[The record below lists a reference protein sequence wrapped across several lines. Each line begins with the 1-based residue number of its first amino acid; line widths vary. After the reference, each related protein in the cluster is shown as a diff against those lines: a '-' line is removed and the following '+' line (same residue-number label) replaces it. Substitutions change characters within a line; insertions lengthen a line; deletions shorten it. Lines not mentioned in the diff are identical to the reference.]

1 MLKLKNVPDLR
12 KVPTPFWYY
21 DMDLFR
27 RTIDTVAALSQE
39 YGVIVHY
46 SIKANAE
53 PRLVDYIA
61 AAGLGADCVSGN
73 EVLYALEHG
82 FAPEKIVF
90 AGVGKTDRELSDAL
104 RAGIGSFNSESLE
117 ELQTLDRLAG
127 EMGLKANV
135 SVRINPDVD
144 AHTHRFITTGLEMD
158 KFGIPKKDM
167 DLVIDLVKSSRNLHF
182 KGLHFHIGSQITD
195 VENVFTNECISA
207 NGIVAYFEDHG
218 LRVDNIDLGGGLGVD
233 YYNPDSHAVP
243 EFGLWFQTLT
253 EHLRH
258 RPDQQ
263 IHVEPGR
270 ALVAQCASLV
280 ARVIFVKEGER
291 KSFVILDAGM
301 NDLLRPALY
310 GAYHKI
316 ENLTYK
322 SDELRLYDVVGP
334 VCESTDVFAEDRT
347 LPLTRRG
354 DLVALRSGGAY
365 GSVMSSTYNMRAP
378 AYAVFSDEP
387 FPDFK

>member
-1 MLKLKNVPDLR
+1 MLKLKNIKDL
-12 KVPTPFWYY
+12 KSVPTPFWYY

-27 RTIDTVAALSQE
+27 RTIDEAVRLSAE
-39 YGVIVHY
+39 TGVLIHY

-61 AAGLGADCVSGN
+61 EAGLGADCVSGN
-73 EVLYALEHG
+73 EVLYALDHG

-90 AGVGKTDRELSDAL
+90 AGVGKTDKELTDAL
-104 RAGIGSFNSESLE
+104 KAGIGSFNSESIE
-117 ELQTLDRLAG
+117 ELQTLERLGA
-127 EMGLKANV
+127 ELGLRANV

-167 DLVIDLVKSSRNLHF
+167 DTVIALIKQSKYLNF

-207 NGIVAYFEDHG
+207 NGIVSYFESQG

-233 YYNPDSHAVP
+233 YYNPDSHAIP

-253 EHLRH
+253 ENLRH

-316 ENLTYK
+316 ENLTYT

-334 VCESTDVFAEDRT
+334 VCETTDLFAEDRT

-354 DLVALRSGGAY
+354 DLVALRSAGAY

-378 AYAVFSDEP
+378 ARAVFSDDPAE
-387 FPDFK
+387 

>member
-1 MLKLKNVPDLR
+1 MLKLKNIRDL
-12 KVPTPFWYY
+12 KTVPTPFWYY

-27 RTIDTVAALSQE
+27 RTIDTAAALSAE
-39 YGVIVHY
+39 YGVLVHY

-73 EVLYALEHG
+73 EVLYAVAHG
-82 FAPEKIVF
+82 FPADKIVF
-90 AGVGKTDRELSDAL
+90 AGVGKTDNELSDAL
-104 RAGIGSFNSESLE
+104 RVGIGSFNSESIE
-117 ELQTLDRLAG
+117 ELETLERLAG
-127 EMGLKANV
+127 EMGVKAHV

-167 DLVIDLVKSSRNLHF
+167 DRVIALIKSSRNLDF

-195 VENVFTNECISA
+195 VENVFTQECISA
-207 NGIVAYFEDHG
+207 NGIVSYFENHG

-233 YYNPDSHAVP
+233 YYNPDSHAIP

-253 EHLRH
+253 ENLRH
-258 RPDQQ
+258 RPDQR

-280 ARVIFVKEGER
+280 SRVIFVKEGER

-316 ENLTYK
+316 ENLTYE

-334 VCESTDVFAEDRT
+334 VCETTDLFAEDRT
-347 LPLTRRG
+347 LPRTHRG
-354 DLVALRSGGAY
+354 DLVALRSAGAY
-365 GSVMSSTYNMRAP
+365 GAVMSSTYNMREP
-378 AYAVFSDEP
+378 ARTVFSDQPAE
-387 FPDFK
+387 

>member
-1 MLKLKNVPDLR
+1 MLKLKNIKDL
-12 KVPTPFWYY
+12 KSVPTPFWYY

-27 RTIDTVAALSQE
+27 RTIDEAVRLSAE
-39 YGVIVHY
+39 TGVLIHY

-73 EVLYALEHG
+73 EVLYALDHG
-82 FAPEKIVF
+82 FPAEKIVF
-90 AGVGKTDRELSDAL
+90 AGVGKTDKELTDAL
-104 RAGIGSFNSESLE
+104 KAGIGSFNSESIE
-117 ELQTLDRLAG
+117 ELQTLERLGA

-167 DLVIDLVKSSRNLHF
+167 DTVIALIKDSKHLNF

-207 NGIVAYFEDHG
+207 NGIVAYFESQG

-233 YYNPDSHAVP
+233 YYNPDSHAIP

-253 EHLRH
+253 ENLRH

-280 ARVIFVKEGER
+280 SRVIFVKEGER

-316 ENLTYK
+316 ENLTWS

-334 VCESTDVFAEDRT
+334 VCETTDLFAEDRT

-354 DLVALRSGGAY
+354 DLVALRSAGAY

-378 AYAVFSDEP
+378 ARSVFSDDPAE
-387 FPDFK
+387 

>member
-1 MLKLKNVPDLR
+1 MLKLKNIKDL
-12 KVPTPFWYY
+12 KSVPTPFWYY

-27 RTIDTVAALSQE
+27 RTIDEAARLSAE
-39 YGVIVHY
+39 TGVLIHY

-53 PRLVDYIA
+53 PRLIDYIA

-73 EVLYALEHG
+73 EVLYALDHG
-82 FAPEKIVF
+82 FPAEKIVF
-90 AGVGKTDRELSDAL
+90 AGVGKTDKELTDAL
-104 RAGIGSFNSESLE
+104 KAGIGSFNSESIE
-117 ELQTLDRLAG
+117 ELQTLERLGA

-167 DLVIDLVKSSRNLHF
+167 DTVIALIKDSKYLNF

-207 NGIVAYFEDHG
+207 NGIVSYFESQG

-233 YYNPDSHAVP
+233 YYNPDSHAIP

-253 EHLRH
+253 ENLRH

-280 ARVIFVKEGER
+280 SRVIFVKEGER

-316 ENLTYK
+316 ENLTWS

-334 VCESTDVFAEDRT
+334 VCETTDLFAEDRT

-354 DLVALRSGGAY
+354 DLVALRSAGAY

-378 AYAVFSDEP
+378 ARSVFSDDPAE
-387 FPDFK
+387 

>member
-1 MLKLKNVPDLR
+1 MLKLKNIKDL
-12 KVPTPFWYY
+12 KTVQTPFWYY

-27 RTIDTVAALSQE
+27 RTIDTVAAQSAE
-39 YGVIVHY
+39 YGVLVHY

-82 FAPEKIVF
+82 FPAEKIVF
-90 AGVGKTDRELSDAL
+90 AGVGKTDQELTDAL
-104 RAGIGSFNSESLE
+104 KAGIGSFNSESIE
-117 ELQTLDRLAG
+117 ELETLEQLAG
-127 EMGLKANV
+127 GLGLKANV

-167 DLVIDLVKSSRNLHF
+167 DRVIALFKSSKNLIF

-195 VENVFTNECISA
+195 VENVFTHECISA
-207 NGIVAYFEDHG
+207 NGIVSHFESQG
-218 LRVDNIDLGGGLGVD
+218 LQVDNIDLGGGLGVD
-233 YYNPDSHAVP
+233 YYNPDSHAIP

-258 RPDQQ
+258 RPDQR

-280 ARVIFVKEGER
+280 SRVIFVKDGER

-316 ENLTYK
+316 ENLTYE
-322 SDELRLYDVVGP
+322 SEELRLYDVVGP
-334 VCESTDVFAEDRT
+334 VCETTDLFAEDRT

-354 DLVALRSGGAY
+354 DLVAIRSAGAY
-365 GSVMSSTYNMRAP
+365 GAVMSSTYNMRKP
-378 AYAVFSDEP
+378 ARTVFSDEP
-387 FPDFK
+387 IQ

>member
-1 MLKLKNVPDLR
+1 MLKLKNIKDL
-12 KVPTPFWYY
+12 KSVPTPFWYY

-27 RTIDTVAALSQE
+27 RTIDEAARLSAE
-39 YGVIVHY
+39 TGVLIHY

-73 EVLYALEHG
+73 EVLYALDHG
-82 FAPEKIVF
+82 FPAEKIVF
-90 AGVGKTDRELSDAL
+90 AGVGKTDKELTDAL
-104 RAGIGSFNSESLE
+104 KAGIGSFNSESIE
-117 ELQTLDRLAG
+117 ELQTLERLGA

-167 DLVIDLVKSSRNLHF
+167 DTVIALIKDSKYLNF

-207 NGIVAYFEDHG
+207 NGIVSYFENQG

-233 YYNPDSHAVP
+233 YYNPDSHAIP

-253 EHLRH
+253 ENLRH

-280 ARVIFVKEGER
+280 SRVIFVKEGER

-316 ENLTYK
+316 ENLTWS

-334 VCESTDVFAEDRT
+334 VCETTDLFAEDRT

-354 DLVALRSGGAY
+354 DLVALRSAGAY

-378 AYAVFSDEP
+378 ARSVFSDDPAE
-387 FPDFK
+387 

>member
-1 MLKLKNVPDLR
+1 MLKLKNIKDL
-12 KVPTPFWYY
+12 KTVPTPFWYY

-27 RTIDTVAALSQE
+27 RTIDTAAALSAE
-39 YGVIVHY
+39 HGVLVHY

-73 EVLYALEHG
+73 EVLYAIEHG
-82 FAPEKIVF
+82 FPAEKVVF
-90 AGVGKTDRELSDAL
+90 AGVGKTDKELSDAL
-104 RAGIGSFNSESLE
+104 RVGIGSFNSESIE
-117 ELQTLDRLAG
+117 ELETLERLAG
-127 EMGLKANV
+127 EMGVKANV

-167 DLVIDLVKSSRNLHF
+167 DRVIGLIKSSRNLDF

-195 VENVFTNECISA
+195 VENVFTQECISA
-207 NGIVAYFEDHG
+207 NGIVAYFENQG

-233 YYNPDSHAVP
+233 YYNPDSHAIP

-253 EHLRH
+253 ENLRH
-258 RPDQQ
+258 RPDQR

-280 ARVIFVKEGER
+280 SRVIFVKDGER

-316 ENLTYK
+316 ENLTYD

-334 VCESTDVFAEDRT
+334 VCETTDLFAEDRT

-354 DLVALRSGGAY
+354 DLVALRSAGAY
-365 GSVMSSTYNMRAP
+365 GAVMSSTYNMREP
-378 AYAVFSDEP
+378 ARAVFSDQPAE
-387 FPDFK
+387 

>member
-1 MLKLKNVPDLR
+1 MLKLKNIKDL
-12 KVPTPFWYY
+12 KSVPTPFWYY

-27 RTIDTVAALSQE
+27 RTIDEAVRLSAE
-39 YGVIVHY
+39 TGVLIHY

-61 AAGLGADCVSGN
+61 EAGLGADCVSGN
-73 EVLYALEHG
+73 EVLYALDHG

-90 AGVGKTDRELSDAL
+90 AGVGKTDKELTDAL
-104 RAGIGSFNSESLE
+104 KAGIGSFNSESIE
-117 ELQTLDRLAG
+117 ELQTLERLGA
-127 EMGLKANV
+127 ELGLRANV

-167 DLVIDLVKSSRNLHF
+167 DTVIALIKRSKYLNF

-207 NGIVAYFEDHG
+207 NGIVSYFESQG

-233 YYNPDSHAVP
+233 YYNPDSHAIP

-253 EHLRH
+253 ENLRH

-280 ARVIFVKEGER
+280 SRVIFVKEGER

-316 ENLTYK
+316 ENLTWS

-334 VCESTDVFAEDRT
+334 VCETTDLFAEDRT

-354 DLVALRSGGAY
+354 DLVALRSAGAY

-378 AYAVFSDEP
+378 ARAVFSDDPAE
-387 FPDFK
+387 

>member
-1 MLKLKNVPDLR
+1 MLKLKNIRDL
-12 KVPTPFWYY
+12 KTVPTPFWYY

-27 RTIDTVAALSQE
+27 RTIDTAAALSAE
-39 YGVIVHY
+39 YGVLVHY

-53 PRLVDYIA
+53 PRLVDYLA

-73 EVLYALEHG
+73 EVLYAVAHG
-82 FAPEKIVF
+82 FPAEKIVF
-90 AGVGKTDRELSDAL
+90 AGVGKTDKELSDAL
-104 RAGIGSFNSESLE
+104 RVGIGSFNSESIE
-117 ELQTLDRLAG
+117 ELETLERLAG
-127 EMGLKANV
+127 EMGVKAHV

-167 DLVIDLVKSSRNLHF
+167 DRVIALIKSSRNLDF

-195 VENVFTNECISA
+195 VENVFTQECISA
-207 NGIVAYFEDHG
+207 NGIVSYFENHG

-233 YYNPDSHAVP
+233 YYNPDSHAIP

-253 EHLRH
+253 ENLRH
-258 RPDQQ
+258 RPDQR

-280 ARVIFVKEGER
+280 SRVIFVKEGER

-316 ENLTYK
+316 ENLTYE

-334 VCESTDVFAEDRT
+334 VCETTDLFAEDRT
-347 LPLTRRG
+347 LPRTHRG
-354 DLVALRSGGAY
+354 DLVALRSAGAY
-365 GSVMSSTYNMRAP
+365 GAVMSSTYNMREP
-378 AYAVFSDEP
+378 ARTVFSDQPAE
-387 FPDFK
+387 

>member
-1 MLKLKNVPDLR
+1 MLKLKNIKDL
-12 KVPTPFWYY
+12 KTVQTPFWYY

-27 RTIDTVAALSQE
+27 RTIDTVAAQSAE
-39 YGVIVHY
+39 YGVLVHY

-82 FAPEKIVF
+82 FPAEKIVF
-90 AGVGKTDRELSDAL
+90 AGVGKTDQELTDAL
-104 RAGIGSFNSESLE
+104 KAGIGSFNSESIE
-117 ELQTLDRLAG
+117 ELETLEQLAG
-127 EMGLKANV
+127 GLGLKANV

-167 DLVIDLVKSSRNLHF
+167 DRVIALFKSSKNLIF

-195 VENVFTNECISA
+195 VENVFTHECISA
-207 NGIVAYFEDHG
+207 NGIVSHFESQG
-218 LRVDNIDLGGGLGVD
+218 LQVDNIDLGGGLGVD
-233 YYNPDSHAVP
+233 YYNPDSHAIP

-258 RPDQQ
+258 RPDQR

-280 ARVIFVKEGER
+280 SRVIFVKDGER

-316 ENLTYK
+316 ENLTYE

-334 VCESTDVFAEDRT
+334 VCETTDLFAEDRT

-354 DLVALRSGGAY
+354 DLVAIRSAGAY
-365 GSVMSSTYNMRAP
+365 GAVMSSTYNMRKP
-378 AYAVFSDEP
+378 ARTVFSDEP
-387 FPDFK
+387 IQ

>member
-1 MLKLKNVPDLR
+1 MLKLKNIKDL
-12 KVPTPFWYY
+12 KSVPTPFWYY

-27 RTIDTVAALSQE
+27 RTIDEAVRLSAE
-39 YGVIVHY
+39 TGVLIHY

-73 EVLYALEHG
+73 EVLYALDHG
-82 FAPEKIVF
+82 FPAEKIVF
-90 AGVGKTDRELSDAL
+90 AGVGKTDKELTDAL
-104 RAGIGSFNSESLE
+104 KAGIGSFNSESIE
-117 ELQTLDRLAG
+117 ELQTLERLGA

-167 DLVIDLVKSSRNLHF
+167 DTVIALIKDSKYLNF

-207 NGIVAYFEDHG
+207 NGIVAYFESQG

-233 YYNPDSHAVP
+233 YYNPDSHAIP

-253 EHLRH
+253 ENLRH

-280 ARVIFVKEGER
+280 SRVIFVKEGER

-316 ENLTYK
+316 ENLTWS

-334 VCESTDVFAEDRT
+334 VCETTDLFAEDRT

-354 DLVALRSGGAY
+354 DLVALRSAGAY

-378 AYAVFSDEP
+378 ARSVFSDDPAE
-387 FPDFK
+387 

>member
-1 MLKLKNVPDLR
+1 MLKLKNIKDL
-12 KVPTPFWYY
+12 KTVPTPFWYY

-27 RTIDTVAALSQE
+27 RTIDTAAALSAE
-39 YGVIVHY
+39 HGVLVHY

-73 EVLYALEHG
+73 EVLYAIEHG
-82 FAPEKIVF
+82 FPAEKVVF
-90 AGVGKTDRELSDAL
+90 AGVGKTDKELSDAL
-104 RAGIGSFNSESLE
+104 RVGIGSFNSESIE
-117 ELQTLDRLAG
+117 ELETLERLAG
-127 EMGLKANV
+127 EMGVKANV

-167 DLVIDLVKSSRNLHF
+167 DRVIGLIKSSRNLDF

-195 VENVFTNECISA
+195 VENVFTQECISA
-207 NGIVAYFEDHG
+207 NGIVAYFENQG

-233 YYNPDSHAVP
+233 YYNPDSHAIP

-253 EHLRH
+253 ENLRH
-258 RPDQQ
+258 RPDQR
-263 IHVEPGR
+263 IPVEPGR

-280 ARVIFVKEGER
+280 SRVIFVKDGER

-316 ENLTYK
+316 ENLTYD

-334 VCESTDVFAEDRT
+334 VCETTDLFAEDRT

-354 DLVALRSGGAY
+354 DLVALRSAGAY
-365 GSVMSSTYNMRAP
+365 GAVMSSTYNMREP
-378 AYAVFSDEP
+378 ARAVFSDQPAE
-387 FPDFK
+387 

>member
-1 MLKLKNVPDLR
+1 MLKLKNIKDL
-12 KVPTPFWYY
+12 KSVPTPFWYY

-27 RTIDTVAALSQE
+27 RTIDEAVRLSAE
-39 YGVIVHY
+39 TGVLIHY

-73 EVLYALEHG
+73 EVLYALDHG
-82 FAPEKIVF
+82 FPAEKIVF
-90 AGVGKTDRELSDAL
+90 AGVGKTDKELTDAL
-104 RAGIGSFNSESLE
+104 KAGIGSFNSESIE
-117 ELQTLDRLAG
+117 ELQTLERLGA

-167 DLVIDLVKSSRNLHF
+167 DTVIALIKDSKYLNF

-207 NGIVAYFEDHG
+207 NGIVSYFESQG

-233 YYNPDSHAVP
+233 YYNPDSHAIP

-253 EHLRH
+253 ENLRH

-280 ARVIFVKEGER
+280 SRVIFVKEGER

-316 ENLTYK
+316 ENLTWS

-334 VCESTDVFAEDRT
+334 VCETTDLFAEDRT

-354 DLVALRSGGAY
+354 DLVALRSAGAY

-378 AYAVFSDEP
+378 ARSVFSDDPAE
-387 FPDFK
+387 

>member
-1 MLKLKNVPDLR
+1 MLKLKNIKDL
-12 KVPTPFWYY
+12 KTVQTPFWYY

-27 RTIDTVAALSQE
+27 RTIDTVAAQSAE
-39 YGVIVHY
+39 YGVLVHY

-61 AAGLGADCVSGN
+61 EAGLGADCVSGN

-82 FAPEKIVF
+82 FPAEKIVF
-90 AGVGKTDRELSDAL
+90 AGVGKTDEELRDAL
-104 RAGIGSFNSESLE
+104 CAGIGSFNSESIEEPETLE
-117 ELQTLDRLAG
+117 QLAG
-127 EMGLKANV
+127 GLGLKANV

-167 DLVIDLVKSSRNLHF
+167 DRVIALFKSSKNLIF

-195 VENVFTNECISA
+195 VENVFTHECISA
-207 NGIVAYFEDHG
+207 NGIVSHFESQG

-233 YYNPDSHAVP
+233 YYNPDSHAIP

-258 RPDQQ
+258 RPDQR

-280 ARVIFVKEGER
+280 SRVIFVKDGER

-316 ENLTYK
+316 ENLTYE

-334 VCESTDVFAEDRT
+334 VCETTDLFAEDRT

-354 DLVALRSGGAY
+354 DLVAIRSAGAY
-365 GSVMSSTYNMRAP
+365 GAVMSSTYNMRKP
-378 AYAVFSDEP
+378 ARTVFSDEP
-387 FPDFK
+387 IQ

>member
-1 MLKLKNVPDLR
+1 MLKLKNIKDL
-12 KVPTPFWYY
+12 KSVPTPFWYY

-27 RTIDTVAALSQE
+27 RTIDEAVRLSAE
-39 YGVIVHY
+39 TGVLIHY

-61 AAGLGADCVSGN
+61 EAGLGADCVSGN
-73 EVLYALEHG
+73 EVLYALDHG

-90 AGVGKTDRELSDAL
+90 AGVGKTDKELTDAL
-104 RAGIGSFNSESLE
+104 KAGIGSFNSESIE
-117 ELQTLDRLAG
+117 ELQTLERLGA
-127 EMGLKANV
+127 ELGLRANV

-167 DLVIDLVKSSRNLHF
+167 DTVIALIKQSKYLNF

-207 NGIVAYFEDHG
+207 NGIVSYFESQG

-233 YYNPDSHAVP
+233 YYNPDSHAIP

-253 EHLRH
+253 ENLRH

-280 ARVIFVKEGER
+280 SRVIFVKEGER

-316 ENLTYK
+316 ENLTYS

-334 VCESTDVFAEDRT
+334 VCETTDLFAEDRT

-354 DLVALRSGGAY
+354 DLVALRSAGAY

-378 AYAVFSDEP
+378 ARAVFSDDPAE
-387 FPDFK
+387 

>member
-1 MLKLKNVPDLR
+1 MLKLKNIKDL
-12 KVPTPFWYY
+12 KSVPTPFWYY

-27 RTIDTVAALSQE
+27 RTIDEAARLSAE
-39 YGVIVHY
+39 TGVLIHY

-73 EVLYALEHG
+73 EVLYALDHG
-82 FAPEKIVF
+82 FPAEKIVF
-90 AGVGKTDRELSDAL
+90 AGVGKTDKELTDAL
-104 RAGIGSFNSESLE
+104 KAGIGSFNSESIE
-117 ELQTLDRLAG
+117 ELQTLERLSA

-167 DLVIDLVKSSRNLHF
+167 DTVIALIKDSKYLNF

-207 NGIVAYFEDHG
+207 NGIVSYFESQG

-233 YYNPDSHAVP
+233 YYNPDSHAIP

-253 EHLRH
+253 ENLRH

-263 IHVEPGR
+263 MHVEPGR

-280 ARVIFVKEGER
+280 SRVIFVKEGER

-316 ENLTYK
+316 ENLTWS

-334 VCESTDVFAEDRT
+334 VCETTDLFAEDRT

-354 DLVALRSGGAY
+354 DLVALRSAGAY

-378 AYAVFSDEP
+378 ARSVFSDDPAE
-387 FPDFK
+387 

>member
-1 MLKLKNVPDLR
+1 MLKLKNIKDL
-12 KVPTPFWYY
+12 KSVPTPFWYY

-27 RTIDTVAALSQE
+27 RTIDEAVRLSAE
-39 YGVIVHY
+39 TGVLIHY

-61 AAGLGADCVSGN
+61 EAGLGADCVSGN
-73 EVLYALEHG
+73 EVLYALDHG

-90 AGVGKTDRELSDAL
+90 AGVGKTDKELTDAL
-104 RAGIGSFNSESLE
+104 KAGIGSFNSESIE
-117 ELQTLDRLAG
+117 ELQTLERLGA
-127 EMGLKANV
+127 ELGLRANV

-167 DLVIDLVKSSRNLHF
+167 DTVIALIKRSKYLNF

-207 NGIVAYFEDHG
+207 NGIVSYFESQG

-233 YYNPDSHAVP
+233 YYNPDSHAIP

-253 EHLRH
+253 ENLRH

-280 ARVIFVKEGER
+280 SRVIFVKEGER

-316 ENLTYK
+316 ENLTYS

-334 VCESTDVFAEDRT
+334 VCETTDLFAEDRT

-354 DLVALRSGGAY
+354 DLVALRSAGAY

-378 AYAVFSDEP
+378 ARAVFSDDPAE
-387 FPDFK
+387 